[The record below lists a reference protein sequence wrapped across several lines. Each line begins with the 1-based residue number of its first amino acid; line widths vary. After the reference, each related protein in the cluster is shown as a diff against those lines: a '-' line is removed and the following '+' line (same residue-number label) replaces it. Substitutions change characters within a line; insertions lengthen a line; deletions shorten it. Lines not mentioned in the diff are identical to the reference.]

1 MIRLSILLFFTLL
14 ACTSSPEP
22 VTHFYDWKKELN
34 QLSSSPLLVKKTVI
48 LDGSTEVIDS
58 VQVDLKKEWALFEE
72 ADLNKPAY
80 ALSYRDEST
89 PGLVQY
95 TLKKGED
102 LPVRSFK
109 IELDSLGRPSTVA
122 FEISSENLIYSTSKT
137 LTMRLNAG
145 RVVSYTI
152 SGSQAL
158 RWFSTPTRYS
168 VSGVALRAVTS
179 H

>member
-1 MIRLSILLFFTLL
+1 MIRLSILFFFSLL

-22 VTHFYDWKKELN
+22 ATHFYDWKKELN
-34 QLSSSPLLVKKTVI
+34 QLSSSPLSVKKTVI
-48 LDGSTEVIDS
+48 LDGTTEVIDS
-58 VQVDLKKEWALFEE
+58 VQVDLQKEWALFQE

-80 ALSYRDEST
+80 ALSYSDNSA
-89 PGLVQY
+89 PGIIQY

-109 IELDSLGRPSTVA
+109 ISLDSAGRPSQVD
-122 FEISSENLIYSTSKT
+122 FKISSQNLIYSTSKN
-137 LTMRLNAG
+137 LSMRFIAG

-158 RWFSTPTRYS
+158 RWFSSPTRYT
-168 VSGVALRAVTS
+168 VSGVALY
-179 H
+179 

>member
-1 MIRLSILLFFTLL
+1 MIRLSFLLFFTLL

-34 QLSSSPLLVKKTVI
+34 QLSPSPLSVKKTVI
-48 LDGSTEVIDS
+48 LDGITEVIDS

-80 ALSYRDEST
+80 ALSYEDRST
-89 PGLVQY
+89 PGIIHYV
-95 TLKKGED
+95 LKKDED
-102 LPVRSFK
+102 LPVRSFR
-109 IELDSLGRPSTVA
+109 IELDSLGRPSSVD
-122 FEISSENLIYSTSKT
+122 FEISSENLIYNTSKK
-137 LTMRLNAG
+137 LSMHLLAG
-145 RVVSYTI
+145 RVVSYSI

-168 VSGVALRAVTS
+168 VSGVALSAVTS
-179 H
+179 R

>member
-22 VTHFYDWKKELN
+22 VNHFYDWKKELN
-34 QLSSSPLLVKKTVI
+34 QLSSSPLLIKKTVI

-58 VQVDLKKEWALFEE
+58 VQVDLIKEWALFEE

-80 ALSYRDEST
+80 ALSYEDRSV
-89 PGLVQY
+89 PGIIQY
-95 TLKKGED
+95 ILKKGED

-109 IELDSLGRPSTVA
+109 IELDSLGRPSSVD
-122 FEISSENLIYSTSKT
+122 FVISSENLIYSTSKK
-137 LTMRLNAG
+137 LSMRLFAG
-145 RVVSYTI
+145 RVVSYSI

-168 VSGVALRAVTS
+168 VRGEILSK